1 LPDGWN
7 NCDQQPCLHA
17 LENSITEATQL
28 RDSTPAVPIARS
40 ITAPRTLMAPPVSLT
55 LTAPPASTTVTACP
69 SPASLPAPPLLTSSP
84 SPIPSMSQQSLD
96 QLMHSLIQQVAAL
109 ITSLQINITVTTKSS
124 MVKPDPF
131 KGQSSAEACRFI
143 AHFESWA
150 SEQSDLKGNEAKAIK
165 AALGFLS
172 GRAADWATPYLSAFN
187 AKQILFNGKWV
198 EFLQAFKLRFESIDP
213 GMEAHNAIKKVQQ
226 GKGQTVAEFAQKFK
240 DIDTDLQKQF
250 YSALLPE
257 ICQNLIIVNIAQ
269 GLAQTLD
276 EAIRRAISVDIFLH
290 DPSMSNRQ
298 PNHSNTP
305 THHADPYAIDIDA
318 NCTSNGNTQDGFIAC
333 MCGCCYGC
341 RSQSHEKQNC
351 PQKDTLYCYC
361 ACHGHLE
368 AVCQDKFM
376 GLERNCGRH
385 QPPCQQVSATS
396 SVPFTLFPN
405 EPAQVAASV
414 SPPAASTTTTPDL
427 AVQIAQLQEL
437 LNCANAMAPD
447 ASHQEDF

>member
-7 NCDQQPCLHA
+7 DCDQQPCPHA

-28 RDSTPAVPIARS
+28 RDGTPAVPIARS
-40 ITAPRTLMAPPVSLT
+40 ITAPCTLTAPPVPLT
-55 LTAPPASTTVTACP
+55 LTAPPASTTVTARP
-69 SPASLPAPPLLTSSP
+69 LPASSPAPPLLTSSP
-84 SPIPSMSQQSLD
+84 SPIPSMSQQNLD

-109 ITSLQINITVTTKSS
+109 TNSLQTNITVTTKSS

-131 KGQSSAEACRFI
+131 KGQSSAEAHRFI

-150 SEQSDLKGNEAKAIK
+150 SEQADLKNDDAKAIK

-172 GRAADWATPYLSAFN
+172 GGAVDWATPYLSAFN
-187 AKQILFNGKWV
+187 AKQVPFNGKWV

-213 GMEAHNAIKKVQQ
+213 GMEACNAIKKVQQ

-240 DIDTDLQKQF
+240 DIGDRSGLSDTDLWEQF

-257 ICQNLIIVNIAQ
+257 IHQNLIIVNIAQ

-276 EAIRRAISVDIFLH
+276 EAIRRAISVD
-290 DPSMSNRQ
+290 

-305 THHADPYAIDIDA
+305 THHADPYAMDIDA

-333 MCGCCYGC
+333 MHGHCYGLC
-341 RSQSHEKQNC
+341 R
-351 PQKDTLYCYC
+351 YCT
-361 ACHGHLE
+361 CHGHLE

-376 GLERNCGRH
+376 GLECNCGRH

-405 EPAQVAASV
+405 EPAQVATSAP
-414 SPPAASTTTTPDL
+414 PPAASTTTTPNL

-437 LNCANAMAPD
+437 LNHTNAMAPD